1 MTEKKYSR
9 RKWIKLSLQ
18 MFSAPLLFLWYS
30 ATKRRMAFLGRKKI
44 YLPGRIPPGITFL
57 HDIILTRQVEQ
68 ERVFSARC
76 THLGCT
82 INHQQQDVMI
92 CPCHGS
98 KFTLQGAVL
107 NGPAGRPLTRLE
119 IRREA
124 VTGRRYVEIDQ
135 T

>member
-1 MTEKKYSR
+1 
-9 RKWIKLSLQ
+9 
-18 MFSAPLLFLWYS
+18 
-30 ATKRRMAFLGRKKI
+30 MAFLGRKKI
-44 YLPGRIPPGITFL
+44 YLPGQIPPGITFL
-57 HDIILTRQVEQ
+57 HDIILTRQAGQ
-68 ERVFSARC
+68 ERAFSARC

-82 INHQQQDVMI
+82 IDHQQQGVMI

-107 NGPAGRPLTRLE
+107 NGPAGRPLTRLK

-124 VTGRRYVEIDQ
+124 VSGRRYVEIEQ